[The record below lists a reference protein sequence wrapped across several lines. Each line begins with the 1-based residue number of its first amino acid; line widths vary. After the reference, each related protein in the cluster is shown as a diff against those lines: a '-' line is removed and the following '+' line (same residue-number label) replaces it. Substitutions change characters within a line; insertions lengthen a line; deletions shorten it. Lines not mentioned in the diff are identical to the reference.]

1 MNIKQKI
8 KLLEDEI
15 ENPKNGLPYDIF
27 LFFSRNIPLINVD
40 LLIKNENNETLL
52 VYREDEFY
60 KGWHIPGGIIRFKE
74 TIEERIKKTALNE
87 LDCDIDFKK
96 EPISVKE
103 LIHKDRNNR
112 GHFISMLFSCKL
124 RNLPNE
130 KNRCLDIQN
139 PIDKQWAWFK
149 TTPKDL
155 LEVHLVYKRFIEGV
169 NCEKM

>member
-1 MNIKQKI
+1 MNIEQKI

-27 LFFSRNIPLINVD
+27 LFFSRNTPLINVD
-40 LLIKNENNETLL
+40 LLIKNENSKVLL

-60 KGWHIPGGIIRFKE
+60 KGWHIPGGIIRFRE

-87 LDCDIDFKK
+87 LGCNVDFKK
-96 EPISVKE
+96 EPISINE

-112 GHFISMLFSCKL
+112 GHFISILFSCKL
-124 RNLPNE
+124 KGLPDK

-139 PIDKQWAWFK
+139 PKNNQWMWFSK
-149 TTPKDL
+149 APENL
-155 LEVHLVYKRFIEGV
+155 LEVHKIYKRIINGS
-169 NCEKM
+169 NN